1 MPTDQSSTITGAKI
15 FFNFIEVQLDKL
27 PQSGDLIKKLKSG
40 EIHGFVLKN
49 LFSKEEIADILKAI
63 EEPLEKDAMNTPSG
77 KMFPAPFAIITNSGE
92 RLDAYYDSIKTIH
105 DLMDRVP
112 AVKLVRDRVE
122 HFFKSVAK
130 DYQVSVPI
138 NKVKGIPV
146 SEGCFRVFYKD
157 RGGLFV
163 HCGNL
168 FQQQS
173 EYYYSLLENDIDMS
187 DQLSFFFNLQNTEEG
202 GELTIYD
209 MLWKNVT
216 GKATPDENDSVIDAK
231 GNTIYLKDVE
241 QFTVKP
247 QPGDILVFAGGPIW
261 HRVENIKGD
270 TPRITY
276 GGFVN
281 FSNDGKEIFYWS

>member
-1 MPTDQSSTITGAKI
+1 MSAAATIQGPEI
-15 FFNFIEVQLDKL
+15 FFNFIEVPRENMSK
-27 PQSGDLIKKLKSG
+27 SGDLIQKLKTG

-49 LFSKEEIADILKAI
+49 LFSEAEVADILKAI
-63 EEPLEKDAMNTPSG
+63 EMPIEEKAMITPSG
-77 KMFPAPFAIITNSGE
+77 KMFPAPFAIITNQDE
-92 RLDAYYDSIKTIH
+92 RLDAYYESMNTIH
-105 DLMDRVP
+105 ELMDRTP
-112 AVKLVRDRVE
+112 ALNLVRERIKY
-122 HFFKSVAK
+122 FFNQVGANFK
-130 DYQVSVPI
+130 VSVPI
-138 NKVKGIPV
+138 NKVKKLAV

-157 RGGLFV
+157 KGGLFV

-173 EYYYSLLENDIDMS
+173 EYYYSLLANDIDMS
-187 DQLSFFFNLQNTEEG
+187 DQLSFFFCLQNTEVG

-209 MLWKNVT
+209 MLWKDVT
-216 GKATPDENDSVIDAK
+216 GKATPEENDSVIDAK
-231 GNTIYLKDVE
+231 GNTIKLKDVA

-247 QPGDILVFAGGPIW
+247 QPGDILVFSGGPIW

-281 FSNDGKEIFYWS
+281 FSKNGEEIFYWS

>member
-1 MPTDQSSTITGAKI
+1 MLTEQASTITGEKI
-15 FFNFIEVQLDKL
+15 FFNFIEVPFEKL
-27 PQSGDLIKKLKSG
+27 SESGDLIKKLKSG
-40 EIHGFVLKN
+40 ELHGFVLKN
-49 LFSKEEIADILKAI
+49 LFSKDEIAAILQAI
-63 EEPLEKDAMNTPSG
+63 EKPLETDAMNTPSG

-92 RLDAYYDSIKTIH
+92 RLDAYYESIKTIH
-105 DLMDRVP
+105 DLMDQAPPVQ
-112 AVKLVRDRVE
+112 LVRDRIE
-122 HFFKSVAK
+122 QFFRSVGK

-173 EYYYSLLENDIDMS
+173 EYYYSLLANDIDMK
-187 DQLSFFFNLQNTEEG
+187 DQLSFFFNLQNTEVG
-202 GELTIYD
+202 GELTIYNL
-209 MLWKNVT
+209 LWKDVVA
-216 GKATPDENDSVIDAK
+216 KATPDENDSVIDAK
-231 GNTIYLKDVE
+231 GNTIFLKDVE
-241 QFTVKP
+241 QFVVKP

>member
-1 MPTDQSSTITGAKI
+1 MVTEQSGTITGKNI
-15 FFNFIEVQLDKL
+15 FFNFTEVPYEKL
-27 PQSGDLIKKLKSG
+27 SESGDLIQKLRSG

-49 LFSKEEIADILKAI
+49 LFTDKEISDILHMLL
-63 EEPLEKDAMNTPSG
+63 EPLENNAMNTPSG
-77 KMFPAPFAIITNSGE
+77 KMFPAPFAVITNRGE
-92 RLDAYYDSIKTIH
+92 RLEAYYESLNFVH
-105 DLMDRVP
+105 ELMERIPVL
-112 AVKLVRDRVE
+112 KLVPERLE
-122 HFFKSVAK
+122 YFFKSVGK
-130 DYQVSVPI
+130 SYKVSVPV
-138 NKVKGIPV
+138 NKIKGLPV

-173 EYYYSLLENDIDMS
+173 EYYYSLLDADIDMS

-202 GELTIYD
+202 GELTIYNL
-209 MLWKNVT
+209 LWKDVT
-216 GKATPDENDSVIDAK
+216 GKATPEENDSVIDANGK
-231 GNTIYLKDVE
+231 TIYLKDVE

-247 QPGDILVFAGGPIW
+247 QPGDILVFSGGPIW
-261 HRVENIKGD
+261 HRVENIKGN

-281 FSNDGKEIFYWS
+281 FSKDEKEIFYWS